1 MSGVLQ
7 HNGRSCIYGLNTSN
21 PISYIRKAE
30 MYEVINTTNHQMYG
44 GRLAADLVIVHPH
57 SVPGEKIWEVS
68 RGANRSGNAGN
79 SINWISDISFNGDT
93 SVTFSGTRG
102 PGVPNVNWTLNLS
115 FPPMGYCLHSNGSA
129 MTGPFT
135 NIDIHRFGVL
145 LKEGAKAMLIIRKPS
160 VDDFSPVLY
169 FGYGKGVYINK
180 HTCLNEIMAMSEGHE
195 FTYTI
200 DIGNFSDYDAHILPG
215 NFVNGTESTIGSWG
229 FHF

>member
-7 HNGRSCIYGLNTSN
+7 HNGQSCIYGLNTGN
-21 PISYIRKAE
+21 PIPYIRKVE
-30 MYEVINTTNHQMYG
+30 MYGVIDTMNHQMYG
-44 GRLAADLVIVHPH
+44 GSLAGDLVIVHPH

-68 RGANRSGNAGN
+68 RGANFSGDAGN
-79 SINWISDISFNGDT
+79 SINWISDISYNGDT

-102 PGVPNVNWTLNLS
+102 PGVPRDGWYKDLS
-115 FPPMGYCLHSNGSA
+115 FPSMGVCQHSAGA
-129 MTGPFT
+129 AKLGTFT

-145 LKEGAKAMLIIRKPS
+145 LKKGAKAMLIIRKPRI
-160 VDDFSPVLY
+160 DDFSPVLY

-180 HTCLNEIMAMSEGHE
+180 HTCLDEIMSMTEGQE

-200 DIGNFSDYDAHILPG
+200 DIGNFSDYAAHILPG

-229 FHF
+229 FYY